1 MTTEDNTSAVITLP
15 KTKLSVR
22 SGHLVLLSQTDRPIS
37 AIDMASITNATVRME
52 TDWAAIILPLGLF
65 AIAGACRWYFAS
77 TTLGW
82 FLCVVVGIFG
92 LIAFL
97 GLKRPVLTV
106 ITKDGQA
113 NIDIKDTMPEAEAFV
128 LSLKQQ
134 TGNRQA

>member
-22 SGHLVLLSQTDRPIS
+22 SGHLLLHSPTDQPIS
-37 AIDMASITNATVRME
+37 DIDMASITNVSVRME
-52 TDWAAIILPLGLF
+52 TDWAAIILPIGLF
-65 AIAGACRWYFAS
+65 AIAGACKWYFS
-77 TTLGW
+77 SSSLGW
-82 FLCVVVGIFG
+82 FLSVVVGIFG

-106 ITKDGQA
+106 VTKDGQA
-113 NIDIKDTMPEAEAFV
+113 RIDIKDTLPEAEAFA

-134 TGNRQA
+134 TNSHQA